1 MAVAGKWKLH
11 LLSSRGDDAVTGI
24 AGHITGILANLVS
37 DGSRYSHD
45 FKEATGPGNL
55 QRRAIYLSGLSVRE
69 NPRPSKPAN
78 KKETAVGGLFFWVGL
93 WLGPSAVA
101 KSHGRRVNTGLPQC
115 FGKAGHPGHLGLGVD
130 ELLSVRE
137 EEADLPGGHLDPKTA
152 EGGVLAACHRLAFC
166 KFGPVVGP
174 CRDLTTVRVDLDVDG
189 HADTAEQSALSGKGC
204 GAVRAVV
211 GRREDFEGRCW
222 HWFLGNVVDSPGPRL
237 GPWDDGD
244 VWARLFLMA
253 GIVAGPDEDVGQYES
268 AVPEDEPQD
277 VYEAVEDELVQL
289 RAGHID
295 RLFRQG
301 CLGGHGFI
309 V

>member
-101 KSHGRRVNTGLPQC
+101 KSPCYTRRVLTSSGGSWGWGSGGRGVDACGYVENPAPGYFRLGRLVIEADFGSASSRGRRPEDAWFVRVRNAEASVVITWGLTRSN
-115 FGKAGHPGHLGLGVD
+115 AEHLA
-130 ELLSVRE
+130 S
-137 EEADLPGGHLDPKTA
+137 
-152 EGGVLAACHRLAFC
+152 RLAEVIA
-166 KFGPVVGP
+166 G
-174 CRDLTTVRVDLDVDG
+174 VRP
-189 HADTAEQSALSGKGC
+189 GC
-204 GAVRAVV
+204 GGGGER
-211 GRREDFEGRCW
+211 
-222 HWFLGNVVDSPGPRL
+222 
-237 GPWDDGD
+237 
-244 VWARLFLMA
+244 
-253 GIVAGPDEDVGQYES
+253 AGP
-268 AVPEDEPQD
+268 A
-277 VYEAVEDELVQL
+277 
-289 RAGHID
+289 
-295 RLFRQG
+295 
-301 CLGGHGFI
+301 
-309 V
+309 